1 MSAAT
6 VCAAGCSHST
16 VPPVPPASPVPTQA
30 SAPRTRGLDAADLDT
45 VCLPCRDFFLY
56 ANGGWLARATIPAAY
71 PAWGSFDELRDRN
84 EAVLHRLL
92 DAAAAETSASA
103 ESATRKLGLFYA
115 TCMDSARADADGA
128 RPLEAELDRIE
139 RVASRADLVAEIA
152 RLHRAAVP
160 VLFGL
165 RADQDAKHSTQIIA
179 IVSQGGLGLPDR
191 DYYTRTDTASE
202 RLRQEYVEHQARLLG
217 LLGEPV
223 ATAREDSRAVLTI
236 ETALARASMTRVE
249 LRDPNATYHK
259 MTVGELDALAP
270 VFAWG
275 EYFRGAASATID
287 TLNVAQPRFFQ
298 EVNRLL
304 VDVPLPEWR
313 AYLRVRLVSAS
324 APWLGARFAA
334 ENFRFRQTLVGVKE
348 QLPRWKRCLARADGS
363 LGDALGRAY
372 VAETF
377 SPEAKAR
384 ALAMVEQLKAVLRD
398 RLTSLEWMSG
408 ATRRQALAK
417 LDAFETKIGYPD
429 VWRDYSALVIERGPF
444 LVNLRRAAEF
454 EHARRM
460 AMIGGPVD
468 RTEWQMTPPTVNAYY
483 TPTMNEIVFPAGILQ
498 PPFFDP
504 DADDAVNYG
513 GMGAVIGHE
522 MTHGFDDRGR
532 QYDADGNLRDWWTPE
547 DGQRFQARA
556 RLVERQ
562 FAGYIAVDSIHV
574 NGKLTLGE
582 NIADLGGVKI
592 AYAALEHSL
601 AGKRVPPKIAGFTA
615 EQRFFLA
622 WARIW
627 RGKRRP
633 EYARL
638 LATTDSH
645 SPGPWRANGPLA
657 DIPEFA
663 RAFGCRSGDPMV
675 QPDSVRAQIW

>member
-1 MSAAT
+1 MIAGAMLAA
-6 VCAAGCSHST
+6 CLAA
-16 VPPVPPASPVPTQA
+16 PARAQHA
-30 SAPRTRGLDAADLDT
+30 RGLDRADLDT
-45 VCLPCRDFFLY
+45 VCLPCRDFFQY
-56 ANGGWLARATIPAAY
+56 ANGGWLAHTTIPAAY

-92 DAAAAETSASA
+92 IAARDTS
-103 ESATRKLGLFYA
+103 KLGLFYT

-128 RPLEAELDRIE
+128 RPLAAELERIDAI
-139 RVASRADLVAEIA
+139 ASRTDLIAEIA

-160 VLFGL
+160 VVFGF
-165 RADQDAKHSTQIIA
+165 RADQDAKQSTQIIA

-191 DYYTRTDTASE
+191 DYYTKTDTASE
-202 RLRQEYVEHQARLLG
+202 RLRQAYVDHQARLLE
-217 LLGEPV
+217 LLGV
-223 ATAREDSRAVLTI
+223 AGAAAQSDARAVLLL
-236 ETALARASMTRVE
+236 ESALARASMTRVE

-259 MTVGELDALAP
+259 MNVAALDTLAP
-270 VFAWG
+270 AFAWG
-275 EYFRGAASATID
+275 DYFRSNVPTPID
-287 TLNVAQPRFFQ
+287 ALNVAQPRFLG

-304 VDVPLPEWR
+304 VEVPLADWR
-313 AYLRVRLVSAS
+313 AYLRLHLVSWA
-324 APWLGARFAA
+324 APWLGSRFDS
-334 ENFRFRQTLVGVKE
+334 ETFRFRQVLVGVKE
-348 QLPRWKRCLARADGS
+348 QLPRWKRCLARTDGS
-363 LGDALGRAY
+363 LGHALGQAY
-372 VAETF
+372 VAVAF
-377 SPEAKAR
+377 SPAARAR
-384 ALAMVEQLKAVLRD
+384 ALAMVEHLKAVLRD
-398 RLTSLEWMSG
+398 GLISLEWMSE

-417 LDAFETKIGYPD
+417 LDAFQTKIGYPD
-429 VWRDYSALVIERGPF
+429 VWRNYSALVIEHGPF
-444 LVNLRRAAEF
+444 LANVRRAAEF

-460 AMIGGPVD
+460 ATIGGPVD

-483 TPTMNEIVFPAGILQ
+483 TATMNEIVFPAGILQ

-532 QYDADGNLRDWWTPE
+532 QYDAEGNLRDWWTPE
-547 DGQRFQARA
+547 DGERFQARA

-562 FAGYIAVDSIHV
+562 FAGYIAVDSIRV

-592 AYAALEHSL
+592 AYAALEHAL
-601 AGKRVPPKIAGFTA
+601 AGKPVPPKIDGFSA

-633 EYARL
+633 EYARML
-638 LATTDSH
+638 VTTDSH

-657 DIPEFA
+657 NIPEFA
-663 RAFGCRSGDPMV
+663 RAFGCSGDDPMV
-675 QPDSVRAQIW
+675 RPDSVRAQIW

>member
-1 MSAAT
+1 MTAAT
-6 VCAAGCSHST
+6 VLAVSCSHSI
-16 VPPVPPASPVPTQA
+16 VPPGSHPLAA
-30 SAPRTRGLDAADLDT
+30 SAPTQHARGLDPADLDT
-45 VCLPCRDFFLY
+45 TCLPCRDFFQY
-56 ANGGWLARATIPAAY
+56 ATGGWLARTTIPAAY

-84 EAVLHRLL
+84 DAVLHRLL
-92 DAAAAETSASA
+92 AAAAADTSAPQGSD
-103 ESATRKLGLFYA
+103 TRKLGLFYA

-128 RPLEAELDRIE
+128 WPLEPELDRIG

-152 RLHRAAVP
+152 RLHRTAVP
-160 VLFGL
+160 ALFGL

-191 DYYTRTDTASE
+191 DHYTKTDTASA
-202 RLRQEYVEHQARLLG
+202 RLRQAYVDHQARLLE
-217 LLGEPV
+217 LLGE
-223 ATAREDSRAVLTI
+223 TAAAAQADARTVLTI
-236 ETALARASMTRVE
+236 ETALATASMTRVE

-259 MTVGELDALAP
+259 MTVAELEALAP
-270 VFAWG
+270 AFAWG
-275 EYFRGAASATID
+275 DYFRGTGPITID
-287 TLNVAQPRFFQ
+287 ALNVAQPRFFQ

-304 VDVPLPEWR
+304 ADVPLADWR
-313 AYLRVRLVSAS
+313 AYLRVRLVSSA
-324 APWLGARFAA
+324 APWLGSRFEA
-334 ENFRFRQTLVGVKE
+334 ESFRFRQVLVGVTE

-363 LGDALGRAY
+363 LGHALGRAY
-372 VAETF
+372 VEEAF
-377 SPEAKAR
+377 SPTAKAR

-398 RLTSLEWMSG
+398 RLTSLEWMSES
-408 ATRRQALAK
+408 TRRQALAK
-417 LDAFETKIGYPD
+417 LDAFQTKIGYPD
-429 VWRDYSALVIERGPF
+429 VWRDYSGVVIESGPF

-460 AMIGGPVD
+460 ATIGGPVD

-532 QYDADGNLRDWWTPE
+532 QYDADGNLRDWWTQE
-547 DGQRFQARA
+547 DGERFQARA
-556 RLVERQ
+556 RLVEQQ
-562 FAGYIAVDSIHV
+562 FSGYLAVDSTRV

-592 AYAALEHSL
+592 AYEALEHSL
-601 AGKRVPPKIAGFTA
+601 AGKPIPPKIDGFTA

-633 EYARL
+633 EYAHL
-638 LATTDSH
+638 LATVDSH
-645 SPGPWRANGPLA
+645 SPERWRANGPLA

-663 RAFGCRSGDPMV
+663 RAFGCRGGGPMV